1 MWRPDGWDARIR
13 IGVVA
18 PHADVGPECEL
29 QAMAPAEVTIHGAR
43 VPFGAMAAGGEMDP
57 TIPLAPVRAF
67 AEPPHIDEAVEL
79 LAAAPIDAIAVGFTS
94 TAYVIGHDGEAAMIE
109 RLAKRSRGIP
119 VCSTCTAAVDALKL
133 LGASRLALV
142 NPPWFDAE
150 LDGLGA
156 TFFESQGFEVVY
168 HSPAGLPSDQSRI
181 EPADLYEW
189 VRAHVNDDSE
199 AVFLGGNGFRTVGA
213 IESLEQALERPVL
226 TANQVLFWAALRA
239 ADASVPVSGYGEIFS
254 R

>member
-1 MWRPDGWDARIR
+1 MWRPDGWGARIR
-13 IGVVA
+13 IGVLA

-29 QAMAPAEVTIHGAR
+29 QAMAPANVTIHATR
-43 VPFGAMAAGGEMDP
+43 VPFGGMAAGGGMDP

-79 LAAAPIDAIAVGFTS
+79 LAGAPIDAIAVGFTS

-119 VCSTCTAAVDALKL
+119 VCSTCIAAVEALRL
-133 LGASRLALV
+133 LGASRLALI

-156 TFFESQGFEVVY
+156 AYFESQGFEVVY
-168 HSPAGLPSDQSRI
+168 HSPAGLPSDQSQI

-199 AVFLGGNGFRTVGA
+199 AVFLGGNGFRTVGT
-213 IESLEQALERPVL
+213 IEALDEALGRPVL
-226 TANQVLFWAALRA
+226 TANQVVFWAALRA
-239 ADASVPVSGYGEIFS
+239 AEANVPVEGYGEIFS